1 MKTRTLIVGFLCFFL
16 ISCIGSDG
24 EDFIQEINNDILE
37 RIELSS
43 THIEMNIGEEI
54 LLCDLLTTKLLS
66 GHEKNISVMHYPSNI
81 TVPEYNWISSDPLI
95 MQVRENKLIAIFP
108 GEARLIV
115 RVKGVKKEASCLVT
129 VKE

>member
-1 MKTRTLIVGFLCFFL
+1 MGCLCFCL

-115 RVKGVKKEASCLVT
+115 RVKGVKKEASCLVI